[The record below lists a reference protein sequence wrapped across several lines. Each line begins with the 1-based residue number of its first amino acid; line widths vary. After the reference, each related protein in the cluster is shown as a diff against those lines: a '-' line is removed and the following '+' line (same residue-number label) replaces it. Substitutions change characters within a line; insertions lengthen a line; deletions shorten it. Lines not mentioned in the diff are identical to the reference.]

1 MNVNIRHALPVI
13 KDYVYILAGLVIYS
27 IGFTCFMLPYEI
39 TSGGV
44 SGIAGLIFFAT
55 GFNAAYTYLLIN
67 VLLMLLAWK
76 TMGWQYCIR
85 TLFATLAI
93 SVMIDYGQILIDDGN
108 GSMLKIIGE
117 QKFMA
122 CVLGGAL
129 EGLGLGLAFLAGG
142 STGGTDIIASA
153 INKHHSISLG
163 RLLLIMD
170 IVVVSCN
177 WFVIHDIETLVVSY
191 STMFVSM
198 NMVDYVINGA
208 RQSVQFM
215 IISDKYESI
224 AIRINQDLNRGCTVM
239 EASGWYSGKR
249 KPVLLVMAKK
259 YERRDIYHVIHTED
273 PDAFVTMSNVEG
285 VFGEG
290 FDKMKK

>member
-1 MNVNIRHALPVI
+1 M
-13 KDYVYILAGLVIYS
+13 
-27 IGFTCFMLPYEI
+27 M
-39 TSGGV
+39 
-44 SGIAGLIFFAT
+44 
-55 GFNAAYTYLLIN
+55 
-67 VLLMLLAWK
+67 
-76 TMGWQYCIR
+76 
-85 TLFATLAI
+85 
-93 SVMIDYGQILIDDGN
+93 
-108 GSMLKIIGE
+108 KIIGE

-122 CVLGGAL
+122 CVLGGCL
-129 EGLGLGLAFLAGG
+129 EGLGLGLTFLAGG

-177 WFVIHDIETLVVSY
+177 WVVIHDIETLVVSY

-215 IISDKYESI
+215 IISDRYEAI
-224 AIRINQDLNRGCTVM
+224 ATRISNELERGCTVM
-239 EASGWYSGKR
+239 EANGWYSKQR

-259 YERRDIYHVIHTED
+259 YERRDIYRIIHHED

-290 FDKMKK
+290 FDKIKK

>member
-1 MNVNIRHALPVI
+1 MKHFLPLV
-13 KDYVYILAGLVIYS
+13 KDYVYIVIGLVIYA

-44 SGIAGLIFFAT
+44 SGISGLIYYST
-55 GFNAAYTYLLIN
+55 GFNAAFSYLIIN
-67 VLLMLLAWK
+67 VFLMLIAWK
-76 TMGWQYCIR
+76 TMGWQYCLR
-85 TLFATLAI
+85 TLFATLVI
-93 SVMIDYGQILIDDGN
+93 TFLIDYGQTLITDESGE
-108 GSMLKIIGE
+108 MMKIIGE

-122 CVLGGAL
+122 CVLGGCL
-129 EGLGLGLAFLAGG
+129 EGLGLGLTFLAGG

-177 WFVIHDIETLVVSY
+177 WVVIHDIETLVVSY

-215 IISDKYESI
+215 IISDRYEAI
-224 AIRINQDLNRGCTVM
+224 ATRISNELERGCTVM
-239 EASGWYSGKR
+239 EANGWYSKQR

-259 YERRDIYHVIHTED
+259 YERRDIYRIIHHED

-290 FDKMKK
+290 FDKIKK

>member
-1 MNVNIRHALPVI
+1 MKHFLPLV
-13 KDYVYILAGLVIYS
+13 KDYVYIVIGLVIYAV
-27 IGFTCFMLPYEI
+27 GFTCFMLPYEI

-44 SGIAGLIFFAT
+44 SGISGLIYYST
-55 GFNAAYTYLLIN
+55 GFNAAFSYLIIN
-67 VLLMLLAWK
+67 VFLMLIAWK
-76 TMGWQYCIR
+76 TMGWQYCLR
-85 TLFATLAI
+85 TLFATLVI
-93 SVMIDYGQILIDDGN
+93 TFLIDYGQTLITGESGD
-108 GSMLKIIGE
+108 MMKIIGE

-122 CVLGGAL
+122 CVLGGCL
-129 EGLGLGLAFLAGG
+129 EGLGLGLTFLAGG

-170 IVVVSCN
+170 IVIVSCN
-177 WFVIHDIETLVVSY
+177 WVVIHDIETLVVSY

-215 IISDKYESI
+215 IISDRYEAI
-224 AIRINQDLNRGCTVM
+224 ATRISNELERGCTVM
-239 EASGWYSGKR
+239 EANGWYSKQR

-259 YERRDIYHVIHTED
+259 YERRDIYRIIHHED

-290 FDKMKK
+290 FDKIKK

>member
-1 MNVNIRHALPVI
+1 MKHFLPLV
-13 KDYVYILAGLVIYS
+13 KDYVYIVIGLVIYAV
-27 IGFTCFMLPYEI
+27 GFTCFMLPYEI

-44 SGIAGLIFFAT
+44 SGISGLIYYST
-55 GFNAAYTYLLIN
+55 GFNAAFSYLIIN
-67 VLLMLLAWK
+67 VFLMLIAWK
-76 TMGWQYCIR
+76 TMGWQYCLR
-85 TLFATLAI
+85 TLFATLVI
-93 SVMIDYGQILIDDGN
+93 TFLIDYGQTLITGESGD
-108 GSMLKIIGE
+108 MMKIIGE

-122 CVLGGAL
+122 CVLGGCL
-129 EGLGLGLAFLAGG
+129 EGLGLGLTFLAGG

-170 IVVVSCN
+170 IVIVSCN
-177 WFVIHDIETLVVSY
+177 WVVIHDIETLVVSY

-215 IISDKYESI
+215 IISDRYEAI
-224 AIRINQDLNRGCTVM
+224 ATRISNELERGCTVM
-239 EASGWYSGKR
+239 EANGWYSKQR

-259 YERRDIYHVIHTED
+259 YERRDIYRIIHHED
-273 PDAFVTMSNVEG
+273 PNAFVTMSNVEG

-290 FDKMKK
+290 FDKIKK

>member
-1 MNVNIRHALPVI
+1 MKHILPLV
-13 KDYVYILAGLVIYS
+13 KDYVYIVIGLVIYA

-44 SGIAGLIFFAT
+44 SGISGLIYYST
-55 GFNAAYTYLLIN
+55 GFNAAFSYLIIN
-67 VLLMLLAWK
+67 VFLMLIAWK
-76 TMGWQYCIR
+76 TMGWQYCLR
-85 TLFATLAI
+85 TLFATLVI
-93 SVMIDYGQILIDDGN
+93 TFLIDYGQTLITDESGE
-108 GSMLKIIGE
+108 MMKIIGE

-122 CVLGGAL
+122 CVLGGCL
-129 EGLGLGLAFLAGG
+129 EGLGLGLTFLAGG

-170 IVVVSCN
+170 IVIVSCN
-177 WFVIHDIETLVVSY
+177 WVVIHDIETLVVSY

-215 IISDKYESI
+215 IISDRYEAI
-224 AIRINQDLNRGCTVM
+224 ATRISNELERGCTVM
-239 EASGWYSGKR
+239 EANGWYSKQR

-259 YERRDIYHVIHTED
+259 YERRDIYRIIHHED
-273 PDAFVTMSNVEG
+273 PNAFVTMSNVEG

-290 FDKMKK
+290 FDKIKK

>member
-1 MNVNIRHALPVI
+1 MKHFLPLV
-13 KDYVYILAGLVIYS
+13 KDYVYIVIGLVIYAV
-27 IGFTCFMLPYEI
+27 GFTCFMLPYEI

-44 SGIAGLIFFAT
+44 SGISGLIYYST
-55 GFNAAYTYLLIN
+55 GFNAAFSYLIIN
-67 VLLMLLAWK
+67 VFLMLIAWK
-76 TMGWQYCIR
+76 TMGWQYCLR
-85 TLFATLAI
+85 TLFATLVI
-93 SVMIDYGQILIDDGN
+93 TFLIDYGQTLITGES
-108 GSMLKIIGE
+108 GAMLKIIGE

-122 CVLGGAL
+122 CVLGGCL
-129 EGLGLGLAFLAGG
+129 EGLGLGLTFLAGG

-170 IVVVSCN
+170 IVIVSCN
-177 WFVIHDIETLVVSY
+177 WVVIHDIETLVVSY

-215 IISDKYESI
+215 IISDRYEAI
-224 AIRINQDLNRGCTVM
+224 ATRISNELERGCTVM
-239 EASGWYSGKR
+239 EANGWYSKQR

-259 YERRDIYHVIHTED
+259 YERRDIYRIIHHED

-290 FDKMKK
+290 FDKIKK

>member
-1 MNVNIRHALPVI
+1 MKHFLPLV
-13 KDYVYILAGLVIYS
+13 KDYVYIVIGLVIYAV
-27 IGFTCFMLPYEI
+27 GFTCFMLPYEI

-44 SGIAGLIFFAT
+44 SGISGLIYYST
-55 GFNAAYTYLLIN
+55 GFNAAFSYLIIN
-67 VLLMLLAWK
+67 VFLMLIAWK
-76 TMGWQYCIR
+76 TMGWQYCLR
-85 TLFATLAI
+85 TLFATLVI
-93 SVMIDYGQILIDDGN
+93 TFLIDYGQTLITDESGE
-108 GSMLKIIGE
+108 MMKIIGE

-122 CVLGGAL
+122 CVLGGCL
-129 EGLGLGLAFLAGG
+129 EGLGLGLTFLAGG

-177 WFVIHDIETLVVSY
+177 WVVIHDIETLVVSY

-215 IISDKYESI
+215 IISDRYEDI
-224 AIRINQDLNRGCTVM
+224 ATRISNELERGCTVM
-239 EASGWYSGKR
+239 EANGWYSKQR

-259 YERRDIYHVIHTED
+259 YERRDIYRIIHHED

-290 FDKMKK
+290 FDKIKK

>member
-1 MNVNIRHALPVI
+1 MKHFLPLV
-13 KDYVYILAGLVIYS
+13 KDYVYIVIGLIIYAV
-27 IGFTCFMLPYEI
+27 GFTCFMLPYEI

-44 SGIAGLIFFAT
+44 SGISGLIYYST
-55 GFNAAYTYLLIN
+55 GFNAAFSYLIIN
-67 VLLMLLAWK
+67 VFLMLIAWK
-76 TMGWQYCIR
+76 TMGWQYCLR
-85 TLFATLAI
+85 TLFATLVI
-93 SVMIDYGQILIDDGN
+93 TFLIDYGQTLITDESGE
-108 GSMLKIIGE
+108 MMKIIGE

-122 CVLGGAL
+122 CVLGGCL
-129 EGLGLGLAFLAGG
+129 EGLGLGLTFLAGG

-177 WFVIHDIETLVVSY
+177 WVVIHDIETLVVSY

-215 IISDKYESI
+215 IISDRYEAI
-224 AIRINQDLNRGCTVM
+224 ATRISNELERGCTVM
-239 EASGWYSGKR
+239 EANGWYSKQR

-259 YERRDIYHVIHTED
+259 YERRDIYRIIHHED
-273 PDAFVTMSNVEG
+273 PNAFVTMSNVEG

-290 FDKMKK
+290 FDKIKK

>member
-1 MNVNIRHALPVI
+1 MKHFLPLV
-13 KDYVYILAGLVIYS
+13 KDYVYIVIGLVIYAV
-27 IGFTCFMLPYEI
+27 GFTCFMLPYEI

-44 SGIAGLIFFAT
+44 SGISGLIYYST
-55 GFNAAYTYLLIN
+55 GFNAAFSYLIIN
-67 VLLMLLAWK
+67 VFLMLIAWK
-76 TMGWQYCIR
+76 TMGWQYCLR
-85 TLFATLAI
+85 TLFATLVI
-93 SVMIDYGQILIDDGN
+93 TFLIDYGQTLIIGES
-108 GSMLKIIGE
+108 GEMMKIIGE

-122 CVLGGAL
+122 CVLGGCL
-129 EGLGLGLAFLAGG
+129 EGLGLGLTFLAGG

-170 IVVVSCN
+170 IVIVSCN
-177 WFVIHDIETLVVSY
+177 WVVIHDIETLVVSY

-215 IISDKYESI
+215 IISDRYEAI
-224 AIRINQDLNRGCTVM
+224 ATRISNELERGCTVM
-239 EASGWYSGKR
+239 EANGWYSKQR

-259 YERRDIYHVIHTED
+259 YERRDIYRIIHHED

-290 FDKMKK
+290 FDKIKK

>member
-1 MNVNIRHALPVI
+1 MKHVLPLV
-13 KDYVYILAGLVIYS
+13 KDYIYIVIGLVIYAV
-27 IGFTCFMLPYEI
+27 GFTCFMLPYEI

-44 SGIAGLIFFAT
+44 SGISGLIYYAT
-55 GFNAAYTYLLIN
+55 GFNAAFSYLIIN
-67 VLLMLLAWK
+67 VFLMLVAWK
-76 TMGWQYCIR
+76 TMGWQYCLR
-85 TLFATLAI
+85 TLFATLVI
-93 SVMIDYGQILIDDGN
+93 TFLIDYGQSVISDDSGV
-108 GSMLKIIGE
+108 MLKIIGE

-122 CVLGGAL
+122 CVLGGCL
-129 EGLGLGLAFLAGG
+129 EGLGLGLTFLAGG

-170 IVVVSCN
+170 IVIVSCN
-177 WFVIHDIETLVVSY
+177 WMVIHDLETLVVSY

-215 IISDKYESI
+215 IISDRYEAI
-224 AIRINQDLNRGCTVM
+224 AMRVSDELERGCTVM
-239 EASGWYSGKR
+239 EASGWYSKQR

-259 YERRDIYHVIHTED
+259 YERRDIYRIIHHED
-273 PDAFVTMSNVEG
+273 PNAFVSMSNVEG

-290 FDKMKK
+290 FDKIKK

>member
-1 MNVNIRHALPVI
+1 MKHFLPLV
-13 KDYVYILAGLVIYS
+13 KDYVYIVIGLVIYAV
-27 IGFTCFMLPYEI
+27 GFTCFMLPYEI

-44 SGIAGLIFFAT
+44 SGISGLIYYST
-55 GFNAAYTYLLIN
+55 GFNAAFSYLIIN
-67 VLLMLLAWK
+67 VFLMLIAWK
-76 TMGWQYCIR
+76 TMGWQYCLR
-85 TLFATLAI
+85 TLFATLVI
-93 SVMIDYGQILIDDGN
+93 TFLIDYGQTLITGESGD
-108 GSMLKIIGE
+108 MMKIIGE

-122 CVLGGAL
+122 CVLGGCL
-129 EGLGLGLAFLAGG
+129 EGLGLGLTFLAGG

-177 WFVIHDIETLVVSY
+177 WVVIHDIETLVVSY

-215 IISDKYESI
+215 IISDRYEAI
-224 AIRINQDLNRGCTVM
+224 ATRISNELERGCTVM
-239 EASGWYSGKR
+239 EANGWYSKQR

-259 YERRDIYHVIHTED
+259 YERRDIYRIIHHED
-273 PDAFVTMSNVEG
+273 PNAFVTMSNVEG

-290 FDKMKK
+290 FDKIKK

>member
-1 MNVNIRHALPVI
+1 MKHFLPLV
-13 KDYVYILAGLVIYS
+13 KDYVYIVIGLIIYAV
-27 IGFTCFMLPYEI
+27 GFTCFMLPYEI

-44 SGIAGLIFFAT
+44 SGISGLIYYST
-55 GFNAAYTYLLIN
+55 GFNAAFSYLIIN
-67 VLLMLLAWK
+67 VFLMLIAWK
-76 TMGWQYCIR
+76 TMGWQYCLR
-85 TLFATLAI
+85 TLFATLVI
-93 SVMIDYGQILIDDGN
+93 TFLIDYGQTLITGES
-108 GSMLKIIGE
+108 GEMMKIIGE

-122 CVLGGAL
+122 CVLGGCL
-129 EGLGLGLAFLAGG
+129 EGLGLGLTFLAGG

-177 WFVIHDIETLVVSY
+177 WVVIHDIETLVVSY

-215 IISDKYESI
+215 IISDRYEDI
-224 AIRINQDLNRGCTVM
+224 ATRISNELERGCTVM
-239 EASGWYSGKR
+239 EANGWYSKQR

-259 YERRDIYHVIHTED
+259 YERRDIYRIIHHED

-290 FDKMKK
+290 FDKIKK

>member
-1 MNVNIRHALPVI
+1 MKHFLPLV
-13 KDYVYILAGLVIYS
+13 KDYVYIVIGLVIYAV
-27 IGFTCFMLPYEI
+27 GFTCFMLPYEI

-44 SGIAGLIFFAT
+44 SGISGLIYYST
-55 GFNAAYTYLLIN
+55 GFNAAFSYLIIN
-67 VLLMLLAWK
+67 VFLMLIAWK
-76 TMGWQYCIR
+76 TIGWQYCLR
-85 TLFATLAI
+85 TLFATLVI
-93 SVMIDYGQILIDDGN
+93 TFLIDYGQTLITDESGE
-108 GSMLKIIGE
+108 MMKIIGE

-122 CVLGGAL
+122 CVLGGCL
-129 EGLGLGLAFLAGG
+129 EGLGLGLTFLAGG

-177 WFVIHDIETLVVSY
+177 WVVIHDIETLVVSY

-215 IISDKYESI
+215 IISDRYEAI
-224 AIRINQDLNRGCTVM
+224 ATRISNELERGCTVM
-239 EASGWYSGKR
+239 EANGWYSKQR

-259 YERRDIYHVIHTED
+259 YERRDIYRIIHHED

-290 FDKMKK
+290 FDKIKK

>member
-1 MNVNIRHALPVI
+1 MKHFLPLV
-13 KDYVYILAGLVIYS
+13 KDYVYIVIGLIIYAV
-27 IGFTCFMLPYEI
+27 GFTCFMLPYEI

-44 SGIAGLIFFAT
+44 SGISGLIYYST
-55 GFNAAYTYLLIN
+55 GFNAAFSYLIIN
-67 VLLMLLAWK
+67 VFLMLIAWK
-76 TMGWQYCIR
+76 TMGWQYCLR
-85 TLFATLAI
+85 TLFATLVI
-93 SVMIDYGQILIDDGN
+93 TFLIDYGQTLITDESGE
-108 GSMLKIIGE
+108 MMKIIGE

-122 CVLGGAL
+122 CVLGGCL
-129 EGLGLGLAFLAGG
+129 EGLGLGLTFLAGG

-177 WFVIHDIETLVVSY
+177 WVVIHDIETLVVSY

-215 IISDKYESI
+215 IISDRYEAI
-224 AIRINQDLNRGCTVM
+224 ATRISNELERGCTVM
-239 EASGWYSGKR
+239 EANGWYSKQR

-259 YERRDIYHVIHTED
+259 YERRDIYRIIHHED

-290 FDKMKK
+290 FDKIKK

>member
-1 MNVNIRHALPVI
+1 MKHILPLV
-13 KDYVYILAGLVIYS
+13 KDYVYIVIGLVIYAV
-27 IGFTCFMLPYEI
+27 GFTCFMLPYEI

-44 SGIAGLIFFAT
+44 SGISGLIYYST
-55 GFNAAYTYLLIN
+55 GFNAAFSYLIIN
-67 VLLMLLAWK
+67 VFLMLIAWK
-76 TMGWQYCIR
+76 TMGWQYCLR
-85 TLFATLAI
+85 TLFATLVI
-93 SVMIDYGQILIDDGN
+93 TFLIDYGQPLITGES
-108 GSMLKIIGE
+108 GEMMKIIGE

-122 CVLGGAL
+122 CVLGGCL
-129 EGLGLGLAFLAGG
+129 EGLGLGLTFLAGG

-177 WFVIHDIETLVVSY
+177 WVVIHDIETLVVSY

-215 IISDKYESI
+215 IISDRYEDI
-224 AIRINQDLNRGCTVM
+224 ATRISNELERGCTVM
-239 EASGWYSGKR
+239 EANGWYSKQR

-259 YERRDIYHVIHTED
+259 YERRDIYRIIHHED

-290 FDKMKK
+290 FDKIKK

>member
-1 MNVNIRHALPVI
+1 MKHILPLV
-13 KDYVYILAGLVIYS
+13 KDYVYIVIGLVIYA

-44 SGIAGLIFFAT
+44 SGISGLIYYST
-55 GFNAAYTYLLIN
+55 GFNAAFSYLIIN
-67 VLLMLLAWK
+67 VFLMLIAWK
-76 TMGWQYCIR
+76 TMGWQYCLR
-85 TLFATLAI
+85 TLFATLVI
-93 SVMIDYGQILIDDGN
+93 TFLIDYGQTLITDDSGA
-108 GSMLKIIGE
+108 MLKIIGE

-122 CVLGGAL
+122 CVLGGCL
-129 EGLGLGLAFLAGG
+129 EGLGLGLTFLAGG

-170 IVVVSCN
+170 IVIVSCN
-177 WFVIHDIETLVVSY
+177 WVVIHDIETLVVSY

-215 IISDKYESI
+215 IISDRYEAI
-224 AIRINQDLNRGCTVM
+224 ATRISNELERGCTVM
-239 EASGWYSGKR
+239 EANGWYSKQR

-259 YERRDIYHVIHTED
+259 YERRDIYRIIHHED
-273 PDAFVTMSNVEG
+273 PNAFVTMSNVEG

-290 FDKMKK
+290 FDKIKK

>member
-1 MNVNIRHALPVI
+1 MKHFLPLV
-13 KDYVYILAGLVIYS
+13 KDYVYIVIGLVIYAV
-27 IGFTCFMLPYEI
+27 GFTCFMLPYEI

-44 SGIAGLIFFAT
+44 SGISGLIYYST
-55 GFNAAYTYLLIN
+55 GFNAAFSYLIIN
-67 VLLMLLAWK
+67 VFLMLIAWK
-76 TMGWQYCIR
+76 TMGWQYCLR
-85 TLFATLAI
+85 TLFATLVI
-93 SVMIDYGQILIDDGN
+93 TFLIDYGQTLIIDESGD
-108 GSMLKIIGE
+108 MMKIIGE

-122 CVLGGAL
+122 CVLGGCL
-129 EGLGLGLAFLAGG
+129 EGLGLGLTFLAGG

-170 IVVVSCN
+170 IVIVSCN
-177 WFVIHDIETLVVSY
+177 WVVIHDIETLVVSY

-215 IISDKYESI
+215 IISDRYEAI
-224 AIRINQDLNRGCTVM
+224 ATRISNELERGCTVM
-239 EASGWYSGKR
+239 EANGWYSKQR

-259 YERRDIYHVIHTED
+259 YERRDIYRIIHHED

-290 FDKMKK
+290 FDKIKK

>member
-1 MNVNIRHALPVI
+1 MKHILPLV
-13 KDYVYILAGLVIYS
+13 KDYVYIVIGLVIYAV
-27 IGFTCFMLPYEI
+27 GFTCFMLPYEI

-44 SGIAGLIFFAT
+44 SGISGLIYYST
-55 GFNAAYTYLLIN
+55 GFNAAFSYLIIN
-67 VLLMLLAWK
+67 VFLMLIAWK
-76 TMGWQYCIR
+76 TMGWQYCLR
-85 TLFATLAI
+85 TLFATLVI
-93 SVMIDYGQILIDDGN
+93 TFLIDYGQTLITDESG
-108 GSMLKIIGE
+108 GMMKIIGE

-122 CVLGGAL
+122 CVLGGCL
-129 EGLGLGLAFLAGG
+129 EGLGLGLTFLAGG

-170 IVVVSCN
+170 IVIVSCN
-177 WFVIHDIETLVVSY
+177 WVVIHDIETLVVSY

-215 IISDKYESI
+215 IISDRYEAI
-224 AIRINQDLNRGCTVM
+224 ATRISNELERGCTVM
-239 EASGWYSGKR
+239 EANGWYSKQR

-259 YERRDIYHVIHTED
+259 YERRDIYRIIHHED
-273 PDAFVTMSNVEG
+273 PNAFVTMSNVEG

-290 FDKMKK
+290 FDKIKK

>member
-1 MNVNIRHALPVI
+1 MKHFLPLV
-13 KDYVYILAGLVIYS
+13 KDYVYIVIGLIIYAV
-27 IGFTCFMLPYEI
+27 GFTCFMLPYEI

-44 SGIAGLIFFAT
+44 SGISGLIYYST
-55 GFNAAYTYLLIN
+55 GFNAAFSYLIIN
-67 VLLMLLAWK
+67 VFLMLIAWK
-76 TMGWQYCIR
+76 TMGWQYCLR
-85 TLFATLAI
+85 TLFATLVI
-93 SVMIDYGQILIDDGN
+93 TFLIDYGQTLITGES
-108 GSMLKIIGE
+108 GEMMKIIGE

-122 CVLGGAL
+122 CVLGGCL
-129 EGLGLGLAFLAGG
+129 EGLGLGLTFLAGG

-177 WFVIHDIETLVVSY
+177 WVVIHDIETLVVSY

-215 IISDKYESI
+215 IISDRYEAI
-224 AIRINQDLNRGCTVM
+224 ATRISNELERGCTVM
-239 EASGWYSGKR
+239 EANGWYSKQR

-259 YERRDIYHVIHTED
+259 YERRDIYRIIHHED

-285 VFGEG
+285 VFGAG
-290 FDKMKK
+290 FDKIKK

>member
-1 MNVNIRHALPVI
+1 M
-13 KDYVYILAGLVIYS
+13 
-27 IGFTCFMLPYEI
+27 
-39 TSGGV
+39 
-44 SGIAGLIFFAT
+44 
-55 GFNAAYTYLLIN
+55 
-67 VLLMLLAWK
+67 
-76 TMGWQYCIR
+76 
-85 TLFATLAI
+85 
-93 SVMIDYGQILIDDGN
+93 
-108 GSMLKIIGE
+108 KIIGE

-122 CVLGGAL
+122 CVLGGCL
-129 EGLGLGLAFLAGG
+129 EGLGLGLTFLAGG

-153 INKHHSISLG
+153 INKHHSIALG

-177 WFVIHDIETLVVSY
+177 WVVIHDIETLVVSY

-215 IISDKYESI
+215 IISDRYEAI
-224 AIRINQDLNRGCTVM
+224 ATRISNELERGCTVM
-239 EASGWYSGKR
+239 EANGWYSKQR

-259 YERRDIYHVIHTED
+259 YERRDIYRIIHHED

-290 FDKMKK
+290 FDKIKK

>member
-1 MNVNIRHALPVI
+1 MKHILPLV
-13 KDYVYILAGLVIYS
+13 KDYVYIVIGLVIYA

-44 SGIAGLIFFAT
+44 SGISGLIYYST
-55 GFNAAYTYLLIN
+55 GFNAAFSYLIIN
-67 VLLMLLAWK
+67 VFLMLIAWK
-76 TMGWQYCIR
+76 TMGWQYCLR
-85 TLFATLAI
+85 TLFATLVI
-93 SVMIDYGQILIDDGN
+93 TFLIDYGQTLITDESGA
-108 GSMLKIIGE
+108 MLKIIGE

-122 CVLGGAL
+122 CVLGGCL
-129 EGLGLGLAFLAGG
+129 EGLGLGLTFLAGG

-177 WFVIHDIETLVVSY
+177 WVVIHDIETLVVSY

-215 IISDKYESI
+215 IISDRYEAI
-224 AIRINQDLNRGCTVM
+224 ATRISNELERGCTVM
-239 EASGWYSGKR
+239 EANGWYSKQR

-259 YERRDIYHVIHTED
+259 YERRDIYRIIHHED
-273 PDAFVTMSNVEG
+273 PNAFVTMSNVEG

-290 FDKMKK
+290 FDKIKK

>member
-1 MNVNIRHALPVI
+1 M
-13 KDYVYILAGLVIYS
+13 
-27 IGFTCFMLPYEI
+27 
-39 TSGGV
+39 
-44 SGIAGLIFFAT
+44 
-55 GFNAAYTYLLIN
+55 
-67 VLLMLLAWK
+67 
-76 TMGWQYCIR
+76 
-85 TLFATLAI
+85 
-93 SVMIDYGQILIDDGN
+93 
-108 GSMLKIIGE
+108 KIIGE

-122 CVLGGAL
+122 CVLGGCL
-129 EGLGLGLAFLAGG
+129 EGLGLGLTFLAGG

-170 IVVVSCN
+170 IVIVSCN
-177 WFVIHDIETLVVSY
+177 WMVIHDLETLVVSY

-215 IISDKYESI
+215 IISDRYEAI
-224 AIRINQDLNRGCTVM
+224 ATRVSDELERGCTVM
-239 EASGWYSGKR
+239 EASGWYSKQR

-259 YERRDIYHVIHTED
+259 YERRDIYRIIHHED
-273 PDAFVTMSNVEG
+273 PDAFVSMSNVEG

-290 FDKMKK
+290 FDKIKK

>member
-1 MNVNIRHALPVI
+1 MKHFLPLV
-13 KDYVYILAGLVIYS
+13 KDYVYIVIGLIIYAV
-27 IGFTCFMLPYEI
+27 GFTCFMLPYEI

-44 SGIAGLIFFAT
+44 SGISGLIYYST
-55 GFNAAYTYLLIN
+55 GFNAAFSYLIIN
-67 VLLMLLAWK
+67 VCLMLIAWK
-76 TMGWQYCIR
+76 TMGWQYCLR
-85 TLFATLAI
+85 TPFATLVI
-93 SVMIDYGQILIDDGN
+93 TCLIDYVQTLITGES
-108 GSMLKIIGE
+108 GEMMKIIGE

-122 CVLGGAL
+122 CVLGGCL
-129 EGLGLGLAFLAGG
+129 EGLGLGLTFLAGG

-177 WFVIHDIETLVVSY
+177 WVVIHDIETLVVSY

-215 IISDKYESI
+215 IISDRYEAI
-224 AIRINQDLNRGCTVM
+224 ATRISNELERGCTVM
-239 EASGWYSGKR
+239 EANGWYSKQR

-259 YERRDIYHVIHTED
+259 YERRDIYRIIHHED

-290 FDKMKK
+290 FDKIKK

>member
-1 MNVNIRHALPVI
+1 MKHFLPLV
-13 KDYVYILAGLVIYS
+13 KDYVYIVIGLVIYAV
-27 IGFTCFMLPYEI
+27 GFTCFMLPYEI

-44 SGIAGLIFFAT
+44 SGISGLIYYST
-55 GFNAAYTYLLIN
+55 GFNAAFSYLIIT
-67 VLLMLLAWK
+67 VFLMLIAWK
-76 TMGWQYCIR
+76 TMGWQYCLR
-85 TLFATLAI
+85 TLFATLVI
-93 SVMIDYGQILIDDGN
+93 TFLIDYGQTLITDESGE
-108 GSMLKIIGE
+108 MMKIIGE

-122 CVLGGAL
+122 CVLGGCL
-129 EGLGLGLAFLAGG
+129 EGLGLGLTFLAGG

-177 WFVIHDIETLVVSY
+177 WVVIHDIETLVVSY

-215 IISDKYESI
+215 IISDRYEAI
-224 AIRINQDLNRGCTVM
+224 ATRISNELERGCTVM
-239 EASGWYSGKR
+239 EANGWYSKQR

-259 YERRDIYHVIHTED
+259 YERRDIYRIIHHED

-290 FDKMKK
+290 FDKIKK

>member
-1 MNVNIRHALPVI
+1 MKHILPLV
-13 KDYVYILAGLVIYS
+13 KDYVYIVIGLVIYA

-44 SGIAGLIFFAT
+44 SGISGLIYYST
-55 GFNAAYTYLLIN
+55 GFNAAFSYLIIN
-67 VLLMLLAWK
+67 VFLMLIAWK
-76 TMGWQYCIR
+76 TMGWQYCLR
-85 TLFATLAI
+85 TLFATLVI
-93 SVMIDYGQILIDDGN
+93 TFLIDYGQTLITDESGA
-108 GSMLKIIGE
+108 MLKIIGE

-122 CVLGGAL
+122 CVLGGCL
-129 EGLGLGLAFLAGG
+129 EGLGLGLTFLAGG

-170 IVVVSCN
+170 IVIVSCN
-177 WFVIHDIETLVVSY
+177 WVVIHDIETLVVSY

-215 IISDKYESI
+215 IISDRYEAI
-224 AIRINQDLNRGCTVM
+224 ATRISNELERGCTVM
-239 EASGWYSGKR
+239 EANGWYSKQR

-259 YERRDIYHVIHTED
+259 YERRDIYRSIHHED
-273 PDAFVTMSNVEG
+273 PNAFVTMSNVEG

-290 FDKMKK
+290 FDKIKK

>member
-1 MNVNIRHALPVI
+1 MKHFLPLV
-13 KDYVYILAGLVIYS
+13 KDYVYIVIGLIIYAV
-27 IGFTCFMLPYEI
+27 GFTCFMLPYEI

-44 SGIAGLIFFAT
+44 SGISGLIYYST
-55 GFNAAYTYLLIN
+55 GFNAAFSYLIIN
-67 VLLMLLAWK
+67 VFLMLIAWK
-76 TMGWQYCIR
+76 TMGWQYCLR
-85 TLFATLAI
+85 TLFATLVI
-93 SVMIDYGQILIDDGN
+93 TFLIDYGQTLITDESGE
-108 GSMLKIIGE
+108 MMKIIGE

-122 CVLGGAL
+122 CVLGGCL
-129 EGLGLGLAFLAGG
+129 EGLGLGLTFLAGG

-170 IVVVSCN
+170 IVIVSCN
-177 WFVIHDIETLVVSY
+177 WVVIHDIETLVVSY

-215 IISDKYESI
+215 IISDRYEAI
-224 AIRINQDLNRGCTVM
+224 ATRISNELERGCTVM
-239 EASGWYSGKR
+239 EANGWYSKQR

-259 YERRDIYHVIHTED
+259 YERRDIYRIIHHED

-290 FDKMKK
+290 FDKIKK

>member
-1 MNVNIRHALPVI
+1 MKHFLPLV
-13 KDYVYILAGLVIYS
+13 KDYVYIVIGLVIYAV
-27 IGFTCFMLPYEI
+27 GFTCFMLPYEI

-44 SGIAGLIFFAT
+44 SGISGLIYYST
-55 GFNAAYTYLLIN
+55 GFNAAFSYLIIN
-67 VLLMLLAWK
+67 VFLMLIAWK
-76 TMGWQYCIR
+76 TMGWQYCLR
-85 TLFATLAI
+85 TLFATLVI
-93 SVMIDYGQILIDDGN
+93 TFLIDYGQTLITDESGE
-108 GSMLKIIGE
+108 MMKIIGE

-122 CVLGGAL
+122 CVLGGCL
-129 EGLGLGLAFLAGG
+129 EGLGLGLTFLAGG

-177 WFVIHDIETLVVSY
+177 WVVIHDIETLVVSY

-215 IISDKYESI
+215 IISDRYEAI
-224 AIRINQDLNRGCTVM
+224 ATRISNELERGCTVM
-239 EASGWYSGKR
+239 EANGWYSKQR

-259 YERRDIYHVIHTED
+259 YERRDIYRIIHHED
-273 PDAFVTMSNVEG
+273 PNAFVTMSNVEG

-290 FDKMKK
+290 FDKIKK

>member
-1 MNVNIRHALPVI
+1 M
-13 KDYVYILAGLVIYS
+13 
-27 IGFTCFMLPYEI
+27 
-39 TSGGV
+39 
-44 SGIAGLIFFAT
+44 
-55 GFNAAYTYLLIN
+55 
-67 VLLMLLAWK
+67 
-76 TMGWQYCIR
+76 
-85 TLFATLAI
+85 
-93 SVMIDYGQILIDDGN
+93 
-108 GSMLKIIGE
+108 KIIGE

-122 CVLGGAL
+122 CVLGGCL
-129 EGLGLGLAFLAGG
+129 EGLGLGLTFLAGG

-177 WFVIHDIETLVVSY
+177 WVVIHDIETLVVSY

-215 IISDKYESI
+215 IISDRYEDI
-224 AIRINQDLNRGCTVM
+224 ATRISNELERGCTVM
-239 EASGWYSGKR
+239 EANGWYSKQR

-259 YERRDIYHVIHTED
+259 YERRDIYRIIHHED

-290 FDKMKK
+290 FDKIKK

>member
-1 MNVNIRHALPVI
+1 MKHILPLV
-13 KDYVYILAGLVIYS
+13 KDYVYIVIGLVIYA

-44 SGIAGLIFFAT
+44 SGISGLIYYST
-55 GFNAAYTYLLIN
+55 GFNAAFSYLIIN
-67 VLLMLLAWK
+67 VFLMLIAWK
-76 TMGWQYCIR
+76 TMGWQYCLR
-85 TLFATLAI
+85 TLFATLVI
-93 SVMIDYGQILIDDGN
+93 TFLIDYGQTLITGES
-108 GSMLKIIGE
+108 GEMMKIIGE

-122 CVLGGAL
+122 CVLGGCL
-129 EGLGLGLAFLAGG
+129 EGLGLGLTFLAGG

-177 WFVIHDIETLVVSY
+177 WVVIHDIETLVVSY

-215 IISDKYESI
+215 IISDRYEAI
-224 AIRINQDLNRGCTVM
+224 ATRISNELERGCTVM
-239 EASGWYSGKR
+239 EANGWYSKQR

-259 YERRDIYHVIHTED
+259 YERRDIYRIIHHED

-290 FDKMKK
+290 FDKIKK

>member
-1 MNVNIRHALPVI
+1 MKHVLPLV
-13 KDYVYILAGLVIYS
+13 KDYIYIVIGLVIYAV
-27 IGFTCFMLPYEI
+27 GFTCFMLPYEI

-44 SGIAGLIFFAT
+44 SGISGLIYYAT
-55 GFNAAYTYLLIN
+55 GFNAAFSYLIIN
-67 VLLMLLAWK
+67 VFLMLVAWK
-76 TMGWQYCIR
+76 TMGWQYCLR
-85 TLFATLAI
+85 TLFATLVI
-93 SVMIDYGQILIDDGN
+93 TFLIDYGQSVISDDSGV
-108 GSMLKIIGE
+108 MLKIIGE

-122 CVLGGAL
+122 CVLGGCL
-129 EGLGLGLAFLAGG
+129 EGLGLGLTFLAGG

-170 IVVVSCN
+170 IVIVSCN
-177 WFVIHDIETLVVSY
+177 WMVIHDLETLVVSY

-215 IISDKYESI
+215 IISDRYEAI
-224 AIRINQDLNRGCTVM
+224 ATRVSDELERGCTVM
-239 EASGWYSGKR
+239 EASGWYSKQR

-259 YERRDIYHVIHTED
+259 YERRDIYRIIHHED
-273 PDAFVTMSNVEG
+273 PNAFVSMSNVEG

-290 FDKMKK
+290 FDKIKK

>member
-1 MNVNIRHALPVI
+1 MKHFLPLV
-13 KDYVYILAGLVIYS
+13 KDYVYIVIGLVIYAV
-27 IGFTCFMLPYEI
+27 GFTCFMLPYEI

-44 SGIAGLIFFAT
+44 SGISGLIYYST
-55 GFNAAYTYLLIN
+55 GFNAAFSYLIIN
-67 VLLMLLAWK
+67 VFLMLIAWK
-76 TMGWQYCIR
+76 TMGWQYCLR
-85 TLFATLAI
+85 TLFATLVI
-93 SVMIDYGQILIDDGN
+93 TFLIDYGQTLITGES
-108 GSMLKIIGE
+108 GEMMKIIGE

-122 CVLGGAL
+122 CVLGGCL
-129 EGLGLGLAFLAGG
+129 EGLGLGLTFLAGG

-177 WFVIHDIETLVVSY
+177 WVVIHDIETLVVSY

-215 IISDKYESI
+215 IISDRYEAI
-224 AIRINQDLNRGCTVM
+224 ATRISNELERGCTVM
-239 EASGWYSGKR
+239 EANGWYSKQR

-259 YERRDIYHVIHTED
+259 YERRDIYRIIHHED

-290 FDKMKK
+290 FDKIKK

>member
-1 MNVNIRHALPVI
+1 MKHILPLV
-13 KDYVYILAGLVIYS
+13 KDYVYIVIGLVIYA

-44 SGIAGLIFFAT
+44 SGISGLIYYST
-55 GFNAAYTYLLIN
+55 GFNAAFSYLIIN
-67 VLLMLLAWK
+67 VFLMLIAWK
-76 TMGWQYCIR
+76 TMGWQYCLR
-85 TLFATLAI
+85 TLFATLVI
-93 SVMIDYGQILIDDGN
+93 TFLIDYGQTLITDESGA
-108 GSMLKIIGE
+108 MLKIIGE

-122 CVLGGAL
+122 CVLGGCL
-129 EGLGLGLAFLAGG
+129 EGLGLGLTFLAGG

-170 IVVVSCN
+170 IVIVSCN
-177 WFVIHDIETLVVSY
+177 WVVIHDIETLVVSY

-215 IISDKYESI
+215 IISDRYEAI
-224 AIRINQDLNRGCTVM
+224 ATRISNELERGCTVM
-239 EASGWYSGKR
+239 EANGWYSKQR

-259 YERRDIYHVIHTED
+259 YERRDIYRIIHHED

-290 FDKMKK
+290 FDKIKK

>member
-1 MNVNIRHALPVI
+1 MKHVLPLV
-13 KDYVYILAGLVIYS
+13 KDYIYIVIGLVIYAV
-27 IGFTCFMLPYEI
+27 GFTCFMLPYEI

-44 SGIAGLIFFAT
+44 SGISGLIYYAT
-55 GFNAAYTYLLIN
+55 GFNAAFSYLIIN
-67 VLLMLLAWK
+67 VFLMLVAWK
-76 TMGWQYCIR
+76 TMGWQYCLR
-85 TLFATLAI
+85 TLFATLVI
-93 SVMIDYGQILIDDGN
+93 TFLIDYGQSVISDDSGV
-108 GSMLKIIGE
+108 MLKIIGE

-122 CVLGGAL
+122 CVLGGCL
-129 EGLGLGLAFLAGG
+129 EGLGLGLTFLAGG

-170 IVVVSCN
+170 IVIVSCN
-177 WFVIHDIETLVVSY
+177 WMVIHDLETLVVSY

-215 IISDKYESI
+215 IISDRYEAI
-224 AIRINQDLNRGCTVM
+224 ATRVSDELERGCTVM
-239 EASGWYSGKR
+239 EASGWYSKQR

-259 YERRDIYHVIHTED
+259 YERRDIYRIIHHED
-273 PDAFVTMSNVEG
+273 PDAFVSMSNVEG

-290 FDKMKK
+290 FDKIKK

>member
-1 MNVNIRHALPVI
+1 MKHFLPLV
-13 KDYVYILAGLVIYS
+13 KDYVYIVIGLIIYAV
-27 IGFTCFMLPYEI
+27 GFTCFMLPYEI

-44 SGIAGLIFFAT
+44 SGISGLIYYST
-55 GFNAAYTYLLIN
+55 GFNAAFSYLIIN
-67 VLLMLLAWK
+67 VFLMLIAWK
-76 TMGWQYCIR
+76 TMGWQYCLR
-85 TLFATLAI
+85 TLFATLVI
-93 SVMIDYGQILIDDGN
+93 TFLIDYGQTLITGES
-108 GSMLKIIGE
+108 GEMMKIIGE

-122 CVLGGAL
+122 CVLGGCL
-129 EGLGLGLAFLAGG
+129 EGLGLGLTFLAGG

-170 IVVVSCN
+170 IVIVSCN
-177 WFVIHDIETLVVSY
+177 WVVIHDIETLVVSY

-215 IISDKYESI
+215 IISDRYEAI
-224 AIRINQDLNRGCTVM
+224 ATRISNELERGCTVM
-239 EASGWYSGKR
+239 EANGWYSKQR

-259 YERRDIYHVIHTED
+259 YERRDIYRIIHHED

-290 FDKMKK
+290 FDKIKK

>member
-1 MNVNIRHALPVI
+1 MKHFLPLV
-13 KDYVYILAGLVIYS
+13 KDYVYIVIGLVIYAV
-27 IGFTCFMLPYEI
+27 GFTCFMLPYEI

-44 SGIAGLIFFAT
+44 SGISGLIYYST
-55 GFNAAYTYLLIN
+55 GFNAAFSYLIIN
-67 VLLMLLAWK
+67 VFLMLIAWK
-76 TMGWQYCIR
+76 TMGWQYCLR
-85 TLFATLAI
+85 TLFATLVI
-93 SVMIDYGQILIDDGN
+93 TFLIDYGQTLITGES
-108 GSMLKIIGE
+108 GEMMKIIGE

-122 CVLGGAL
+122 CVLGGCL
-129 EGLGLGLAFLAGG
+129 EGLGLGLTFLAGG

-170 IVVVSCN
+170 IVIVSCN
-177 WFVIHDIETLVVSY
+177 WVVIHDIETLVVSY

-215 IISDKYESI
+215 IISDRYEAI
-224 AIRINQDLNRGCTVM
+224 ATRISNELERGCTVM
-239 EASGWYSGKR
+239 EANGWYSKQR

-259 YERRDIYHVIHTED
+259 YERRDIYRIIHHED

-290 FDKMKK
+290 FDKIKK

>member
-1 MNVNIRHALPVI
+1 MKHILPLV
-13 KDYVYILAGLVIYS
+13 KDYVYIVIGLVIYA

-44 SGIAGLIFFAT
+44 SGISGLIYYST
-55 GFNAAYTYLLIN
+55 GFNAAFSYLIIN
-67 VLLMLLAWK
+67 VFLMLIAWK
-76 TMGWQYCIR
+76 TMGWQYCLR
-85 TLFATLAI
+85 TLFATLVI
-93 SVMIDYGQILIDDGN
+93 TFLIDYGQTLITDESGA
-108 GSMLKIIGE
+108 MLKIIGE

-122 CVLGGAL
+122 CVLGGCL
-129 EGLGLGLAFLAGG
+129 EGLGLGLTFLAGG

-170 IVVVSCN
+170 IVIVSCN
-177 WFVIHDIETLVVSY
+177 WVVIHDIETLVVSY

-215 IISDKYESI
+215 IISDRYEAI
-224 AIRINQDLNRGCTVM
+224 ATRISNELERGCTVM
-239 EASGWYSGKR
+239 EANGWYSKQR

-259 YERRDIYHVIHTED
+259 YERRDIYRIIHHED
-273 PDAFVTMSNVEG
+273 PNAFVTMSNVEG

-290 FDKMKK
+290 FDKIKK

>member
-1 MNVNIRHALPVI
+1 MKHFLPLV
-13 KDYVYILAGLVIYS
+13 KDYVYIVIGLVIYA

-44 SGIAGLIFFAT
+44 SGISGLIYYST
-55 GFNAAYTYLLIN
+55 GFNAAFSYLIIN
-67 VLLMLLAWK
+67 VFLMLIAWK
-76 TMGWQYCIR
+76 TMGWQYCLR
-85 TLFATLAI
+85 TLFATLVI
-93 SVMIDYGQILIDDGN
+93 TFLIDYGQTLITDESGA
-108 GSMLKIIGE
+108 MLKIIGE

-122 CVLGGAL
+122 CVLGGCL
-129 EGLGLGLAFLAGG
+129 EGLGLGLTFLAGG

-170 IVVVSCN
+170 IVIVSCN
-177 WFVIHDIETLVVSY
+177 WVVIHDIETLVVSY

-215 IISDKYESI
+215 IISDRYEAI
-224 AIRINQDLNRGCTVM
+224 ATRISNELERGCTVM
-239 EASGWYSGKR
+239 EANGWYSKQR

-259 YERRDIYHVIHTED
+259 YERRDIYRIIHHED
-273 PDAFVTMSNVEG
+273 PNAFVTMSNVEG

-290 FDKMKK
+290 FDKIKK

>member
-1 MNVNIRHALPVI
+1 MKHFLPLV
-13 KDYVYILAGLVIYS
+13 KDYVYIVIGLIIYAV
-27 IGFTCFMLPYEI
+27 GFTCFMLPYEI

-44 SGIAGLIFFAT
+44 SGISGLIYYST
-55 GFNAAYTYLLIN
+55 GFNAAFSYLIIN
-67 VLLMLLAWK
+67 VFLMLIAWK
-76 TMGWQYCIR
+76 TMGWQYCLR
-85 TLFATLAI
+85 TLFATLVI
-93 SVMIDYGQILIDDGN
+93 TFLIDYGQTLITGES
-108 GSMLKIIGE
+108 GEMMKIIGE

-122 CVLGGAL
+122 CVLGGCL
-129 EGLGLGLAFLAGG
+129 EGLGLGLTFLAGG

-177 WFVIHDIETLVVSY
+177 WVVIHDIETLVVSY

-215 IISDKYESI
+215 IISDRYEAI
-224 AIRINQDLNRGCTVM
+224 ATRISNELERGCTVM
-239 EASGWYSGKR
+239 EANGWYSKQR

-259 YERRDIYHVIHTED
+259 YERRDIYRIIHHED

-290 FDKMKK
+290 FDKIKK

>member
-1 MNVNIRHALPVI
+1 MKHFLPLV
-13 KDYVYILAGLVIYS
+13 KDYVYIVIGLIIYAV
-27 IGFTCFMLPYEI
+27 GFTCFMLPYEI

-44 SGIAGLIFFAT
+44 SGISGLIYYST
-55 GFNAAYTYLLIN
+55 GFNAAFSYLIIN
-67 VLLMLLAWK
+67 VFLMLIAWK
-76 TMGWQYCIR
+76 TMGWQYCLR
-85 TLFATLAI
+85 TLFATLVI
-93 SVMIDYGQILIDDGN
+93 TFLIDYGQTLITGES
-108 GSMLKIIGE
+108 GEMMKIIGE

-122 CVLGGAL
+122 CVLGGCL
-129 EGLGLGLAFLAGG
+129 EGLGLGLTFLAGG

-177 WFVIHDIETLVVSY
+177 WVVIHDIETLVVSY

-215 IISDKYESI
+215 IISDRYEAI
-224 AIRINQDLNRGCTVM
+224 ATRISNELERGCTVM
-239 EASGWYSGKR
+239 EANGWYSKQR

-259 YERRDIYHVIHTED
+259 YERRDIYRIIHHED
-273 PDAFVTMSNVEG
+273 PNAFVTMSNVEG

-290 FDKMKK
+290 FDKIKK

>member
-1 MNVNIRHALPVI
+1 MKHILPLV
-13 KDYVYILAGLVIYS
+13 KDYVYIVIGLVIYA

-44 SGIAGLIFFAT
+44 SGISGLIYYST
-55 GFNAAYTYLLIN
+55 GFNAAFSYLIIN
-67 VLLMLLAWK
+67 VFLMLIAWK
-76 TMGWQYCIR
+76 TMGWQYCLR
-85 TLFATLAI
+85 TLFATLVI
-93 SVMIDYGQILIDDGN
+93 TFLIDYGQTLITDESGA
-108 GSMLKIIGE
+108 MLKIIGE

-122 CVLGGAL
+122 CVLGGCL
-129 EGLGLGLAFLAGG
+129 EGLGLGLTFLAGG

-177 WFVIHDIETLVVSY
+177 WVVIHDIETLVVSY

-215 IISDKYESI
+215 IISDRYEDI
-224 AIRINQDLNRGCTVM
+224 ATRISNELERGCTVM
-239 EASGWYSGKR
+239 EANGWYSKQR

-259 YERRDIYHVIHTED
+259 YERRDIYRIIHHED
-273 PDAFVTMSNVEG
+273 PNAFVTMSNVEG

-290 FDKMKK
+290 FDKIKK